1 MQVTINTNKI
11 LLDREMTNYFK
22 KHCEEQLRTMGANF
36 LPPRYDTSHDKI
48 NIESINKIKKAYENN
63 NDNILPIINVERFKN
78 TSFYKIKDGRDRVV
92 AAFCN
97 NIPQLNVIIESPYK
111 IDSKKDSKS
120 QSKKNTKKHSK
131 SQSKKNT
138 KKHNKSQSKKT
149 TKKHSKLQI
158 KKIRKKQYK

>member
-36 LPPRYDTSHDKI
+36 LPIKFDTNKDKI

-63 NDNILPIINVERFKN
+63 NEKILPLINVERFKN
-78 TSFYKIKDGRDRVV
+78 TSFYKIKDGRHRVV

-97 NIPQLNVIIESPYK
+97 NIPQLNVIIESPH
-111 IDSKKDSKS
+111 KKQSKS
-120 QSKKNTKKHSK
+120 QSKKQSKKHRKSQSKKHSKKHSK
-131 SQSKKNT
+131 SHI
-138 KKHNKSQSKKT
+138 KKH
-149 TKKHSKLQI
+149 TK
-158 KKIRKKQYK
+158 RQYKKYKRQ